1 MNLKTLRKVVNKLY
15 KFMDISLHVFTK
27 GNRRG
32 TWQTPVKKEY
42 KLVSLLGS
50 CGLERAAL
58 AQGLGKGSCFFGV

>member
-1 MNLKTLRKVVNKLY
+1 
-15 KFMDISLHVFTK
+15 MDISLHVFTK

-32 TWQTPVKKEY
+32 TWQTPVNKEY